1 PDITRYSRMQVHYL
15 PLPDALA
22 KAVKMRYI
30 SLRSKKT
37 KSCNFSDFTDRKARE
52 LNLNNLKD
60 YVV

>member
-1 PDITRYSRMQVHYL
+1 MQVHYL